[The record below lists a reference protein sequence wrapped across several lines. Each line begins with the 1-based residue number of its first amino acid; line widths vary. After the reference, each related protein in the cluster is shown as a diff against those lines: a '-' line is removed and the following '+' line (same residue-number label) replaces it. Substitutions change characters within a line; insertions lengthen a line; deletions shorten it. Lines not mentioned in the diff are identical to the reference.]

1 MNRVYWLKGTSSENF
16 QFTDEGFLSISNQKK
31 KKIVKPTTDVVHDS
45 RIIQG
50 SINMAG

>member
-31 KKIVKPTTDVVHDS
+31 KKLLSLPLMWFMTQELY
-45 RIIQG
+45 RE
-50 SINMAG
+50 A